1 MLLLRHRCLLLQVRL
16 QKKRVWAAA
25 AAVAAAVVVV
35 VVAAGAVVVD
45 AAAGAVVEAAA
56 EPGAVNVGAV
66 CLISILDICLRAGAQ
81 LLHVNVR

>member
-1 MLLLRHRCLLLQVRL
+1 M
-16 QKKRVWAAA
+16 
-25 AAVAAAVVVV
+25 
-35 VVAAGAVVVD
+35 AAGAVVVVD

-56 EPGAVNVGAV
+56 EPGAVKVGAG